1 MSIQSRHESRL
12 LTAAEQE
19 LVAATRQPEIGRLSH
34 NCDTPDHSGPLDN
47 LH

>member
-19 LVAATRQPEIGRLSH
+19 LVAATRQPEIGKLSH
-34 NCDTPDHSGPLDN
+34 KELGQPMAR
-47 LH
+47 